1 MESKQKIISLIQK
14 YLNNTCTEPELDE
27 LIQLFHRED
36 YRNQIELLLYEHW
49 QNTPSFQ
56 QQLDEKELGKM
67 LHAIHQQMRID
78 GGKSKKGLLK
88 RLTNYAVRAAAILFI
103 PLLIGSLWMVYQNG
117 TYSGSDTMITLETPL
132 GSTLKT
138 TLPDGTEVWQN
149 AGTTLKYPAKFTR
162 RNRQVELVGE
172 AYFHVSSDKKNPF
185 YVKTTDGTVKVTGT
199 RFDVSAFPD
208 DDFSSVVLE
217 EGAVAYQLAG
227 SGQEVALSPSEQLL
241 YAREM
246 GSLVKRTAD
255 VEKYISWTEGKLIF
269 RNDPLSSVVL
279 RLERWYNADIVL
291 DDPTGKLGEH
301 PFTMTVQNETLPQVL
316 NYISQAADLSLR
328 KDDTKSTS
336 TAVLVKPKYTI
347 SKN

>member
-14 YLNNTCTEPELDE
+14 YLNNACTEKELDE
-27 LIQLFHRED
+27 MIQLFHRED
-36 YRNQIELLLYEHW
+36 YKNQIELLLYEYW
-49 QNTPSFQ
+49 QSTPSFQ
-56 QQLDEKELGKM
+56 HRLDEKELGEM
-67 LHAIHQQMRID
+67 LNAIHHQINVDASRQ
-78 GGKSKKGLLK
+78 KKGFLK
-88 RLTNYAVRAAAILFI
+88 RLTYYAVRAAAILFI
-103 PLLIGSLWMVYQNG
+103 PLLIGSLWMFFQDG
-117 TYSGSDTMITLETPL
+117 TYSQSDAMIKLETPL

-149 AGTTLKYPAKFTR
+149 AGTSLKYPAKFTR

-185 YVKTTDGTVKVTGT
+185 YVKTADGTVQVTGT
-199 RFDVSAFPD
+199 RFDVSAFPED
-208 DDFSSVVLE
+208 HFSSVVLE

-227 SGQEVALSPSEQLL
+227 SKKLVGLNPSEQLV
-241 YAREM
+241 YVKETGA
-246 GSLVKRTAD
+246 LVKRKTD

-269 RNDPLSSVVL
+269 RNDPLSDVII

-291 DDPTGKLGEH
+291 EDPNGKLGEH

-316 NYISQAADLSLR
+316 TYISQAANLKLEKQDMGL
-328 KDDTKSTS
+328 
-336 TAVLVKPKYTI
+336 TAGSNLVKPQYTI